1 MEIRSYTDI
10 ASPKISE
17 GRMIEGFAAVFDQE
31 SRLNFDQ
38 KTKRFFIEVIER
50 GAITD
55 ELIQSCD
62 IRALIEHNAQ
72 RMIARSRYGTGSLS
86 LMVNDYGLG
95 YKLSAPNTP
104 DGDYAVEMISRGD
117 LYGSS
122 FAYYTDDK
130 KNVTYKKSDGL
141 LYRIVHKIDRIS
153 DISIVANPAYYGTDV
168 TLRSLEEI
176 DSSLTDNYY
185 KEQINNLRKFI

>member
-1 MEIRSYTDI
+1 MT
-10 ASPKISE
+10 
-17 GRMIEGFAAVFDQE
+17 
-31 SRLNFDQ
+31 
-38 KTKRFFIEVIER
+38 
-50 GAITD
+50 
-55 ELIQSCD
+55 
-62 IRALIEHNAQ
+62 
-72 RMIARSRYGTGSLS
+72 
-86 LMVNDYGLG
+86 
-95 YKLSAPNTP
+95 
-104 DGDYAVEMISRGD
+104 
-117 LYGSS
+117 
-122 FAYYTDDK
+122 K

>member
-38 KTKRFFIEVIER
+38 KTKCFFIEVIER

-122 FAYYTDDK
+122 FAYSTDDK

-185 KEQINNLRKFI
+185 KEQINNLRKFT